1 MMEGMGNPQM
11 ELAAVTIDCSD
22 AARLA
27 DFYAKLTGG
36 EVTYSDAEQGYGQTQ
51 FGGATLNFQEVH
63 SYTPPQWPGQEH
75 AQQFHLDLRV
85 PDLEVAVGHAMG
97 LGATQALDQP
107 SAESYRVM
115 IDPDGHPFCLCPPSA
130 G

>member
-1 MMEGMGNPQM
+1 M
-11 ELAAVTIDCSD
+11 ELVAVTIDCSN
-22 AARLA
+22 AENLA

-36 EVTYSDAEQGYGQTQ
+36 EVTFSDADMGYAQTT
-51 FGGATLNFQEVH
+51 FAGATLNFQQVH
-63 SYTPPQWPGQEH
+63 SYTPPQWPGQGH

-85 PDLEVAVGHAMG
+85 QDLAAAVDHATQ
-97 LGATQALDQP
+97 LGATEALEQP
-107 SAESYRVM
+107 NADDYRVM